1 MAKIQLLTLKNNHKC
16 ESTSSAAWKT
26 VIWSSFQT
34 PTSQSV
40 QSDASSQSVQCLCF
54 ASVVFR
60 GKGHPSLEVWPS
72 AANASVGITR
82 TVRTY
87 HPLCSPIVAQS
98 GFVTIV
104 CSYFTCITHICIYHA
119 LYNVCIKSHLLS

>member
-1 MAKIQLLTLKNNHKC
+1 MAKIQLLTLKNNRKC
-16 ESTSSAAWKT
+16 KSTSSAAWKT

-40 QSDASSQSVQCLCF
+40 QSDASSQSVQFLCI
-54 ASVVFR
+54 ASVVFL
-60 GKGHPSLEVWPS
+60 GKRHPSPEVWQS

-87 HPLCSPIVAQS
+87 HPLCSPTVAQS
-98 GFVTIV
+98 GLVTIV
-104 CSYFTCITHICIYHA
+104 CSYFTCIIHICIYHA
-119 LYNVCIKSHLLS
+119 VYIVRIKSHLLS